1 MRWSVPTVAAADAVP
16 GWSSAPVGGTA
27 CCGLFSWPAWVG
39 ASPSTRP
46 TVSGSPTDRR
56 ATDHEVPVPPVR
68 VHDVVADPR
77 QRSAGGTVPQ
87 RQDRT
92 RPPDPELALDDWLAS
107 VGASAAR
114 AVEAPA
120 ALLGEHLPLLADAAI
135 NGRRP
140 DSFELDAVHE
150 LGRRAAAQGVSARRA
165 VDLYLSAA
173 WRLWRQLPVVVRSS
187 DPEKV
192 RRAAEAVLRV
202 LDDAI
207 GGPVGGHQA
216 ERRAMIR
223 QEETLRVE
231 FVDDLLRGDAD
242 VSRMVERAEPFGI
255 DLGKP
260 HQVALVAPRDGNGAV
275 DRVAIALERA
285 VVERFGD
292 REVLVATKDG
302 RVVVVVPGA
311 PVPAGGLPQGLDVGT
326 AIQQDLHRRQLPGR
340 WRVAAGRAFPG
351 AYGVARS
358 YEEALESLTFADRLG
373 LDTDVVHARDLL
385 VYRVLGRDQAAIVD
399 LVRDVLTPLDQMR
412 GGAEVLLET
421 LREYFNAGEVAT
433 EAARRLHVSVRTV
446 TYRLAR
452 VAQLTGHR
460 VSEPDQRIAL
470 HAAVLGAPVLAWPA
484 SPLPAEP

>member
-1 MRWSVPTVAAADAVP
+1 MTRSQPSMRPGRPATPSAD
-16 GWSSAPVGGTA
+16 
-27 CCGLFSWPAWVG
+27 
-39 ASPSTRP
+39 
-46 TVSGSPTDRR
+46 
-56 ATDHEVPVPPVR
+56 
-68 VHDVVADPR
+68 
-77 QRSAGGTVPQ
+77 
-87 RQDRT
+87 
-92 RPPDPELALDDWLAS
+92 DDWLAP
-107 VGASAAR
+107 VAASAAH
-114 AVEAPA
+114 ACKAPVE
-120 ALLGEHLPLLADAAI
+120 LLGGYLPMLADAAI

-140 DSFELDAVHE
+140 DAFELDAVGE
-150 LGRRAAAQGVSARRA
+150 LGRRAAAQGVGARRA

-207 GGPVGGHQA
+207 GVLVDGHQA
-216 ERRAMIR
+216 ERRDMIR
-223 QEETLRVE
+223 HEEAQRAE

-242 VSRMVERAEPFGI
+242 VAQLVERAEPFGI

-260 HQVALVAPRDGNGAV
+260 HHVALVAPCDGDGAV
-275 DRVAIALERA
+275 ERAATALERA
-285 VVERFGD
+285 VVELFGD

-302 RVVVVVPGA
+302 RVVVVVPGGSA
-311 PVPAGGLPQGLDVGT
+311 PAFALPKGVDVG
-326 AIQQDLHRRQLPGR
+326 AALQQELRRRELAGR

-358 YEEALESLTFADRLG
+358 YEEALEALTFADRLG

-399 LVRDVLTPLDQMR
+399 LVRDVLTPLDQVR

-421 LREYFNAGEVAT
+421 LGEYFNAGEVAT

-452 VAQLTGHR
+452 VAQLTGYS
-460 VSEPDQRIAL
+460 VSRPDQRFAL
-470 HAAVLGAPVLAWPA
+470 HAAVLGARLLDWPTT
-484 SPLPAEP
+484 PLSSEP

>member
-1 MRWSVPTVAAADAVP
+1 MTRRQHGDRLDRPATTAASDEWLTSVATSAA
-16 GWSSAPVGGTA
+16 TA
-27 CCGLFSWPAWVG
+27 C
-39 ASPSTRP
+39 
-46 TVSGSPTDRR
+46 
-56 ATDHEVPVPPVR
+56 
-68 VHDVVADPR
+68 
-77 QRSAGGTVPQ
+77 Q
-87 RQDRT
+87 
-92 RPPDPELALDDWLAS
+92 
-107 VGASAAR
+107 
-114 AVEAPA
+114 APA
-120 ALLGEHLPLLADAAI
+120 GLLGEYLPMLADAAI

-140 DSFELDAVHE
+140 DAWELDAVRE
-150 LGRRAAAQGVSARRA
+150 LGRSAAAQGVGARQA

-202 LDDAI
+202 LDDA
-207 GGPVGGHQA
+207 VGVLVDGHQA
-216 ERRAMIR
+216 ERREMIR
-223 QEETLRVE
+223 HEEAQRAE

-242 VSRMVERAEPFGI
+242 VSRLVERAEPFGI

-260 HQVALVAPRDGNGAV
+260 HRVALLAPRDGDGAA
-275 DRVAIALERA
+275 DRAAIALERA

-302 RVVVVVPGA
+302 RVVVVVPGGS
-311 PVPAGGLPQGLDVGT
+311 VPGPARSDGVDVGT
-326 AIQQDLHRRQLPGR
+326 ALQQELRRHSLPGR

-358 YEEALESLTFADRLG
+358 YEEALEALTFADRLG
-373 LDTDVVHARDLL
+373 LDSDVVHARDLL

-399 LVRDVLTPLDQMR
+399 LVRDVLAPLDQVR

-452 VAQLTGHR
+452 VAELTGYSASR
-460 VSEPDQRIAL
+460 PDQRFSL
-470 HAAVLGAPVLAWPA
+470 HAAVLGARLLEWPSKRLPVEA
-484 SPLPAEP
+484 

>member
-1 MRWSVPTVAAADAVP
+1 
-16 GWSSAPVGGTA
+16 
-27 CCGLFSWPAWVG
+27 
-39 ASPSTRP
+39 
-46 TVSGSPTDRR
+46 VS
-56 ATDHEVPVPPVR
+56 
-68 VHDVVADPR
+68 
-77 QRSAGGTVPQ
+77 RS
-87 RQDRT
+87 
-92 RPPDPELALDDWLAS
+92 RPPDPDAALDDWLSS
-107 VGASAAR
+107 VGTSAAT
-114 AVEAPA
+114 AVRAPA
-120 ALLGEHLPLLADAAI
+120 DLLGKYLPLLADAAI

-140 DSFELDAVHE
+140 DSFELDAVRE
-150 LGRRAAAQGVSARRA
+150 LGRRAAAEGVSARRA

-207 GGPVGGHQA
+207 GVLVDGHQA

-242 VSRMVERAEPFGI
+242 VSRMVQRAEPFGI

-260 HQVALVAPRDGNGAV
+260 HQVALVSPGTADGAV
-275 DRVAIALERA
+275 DRAAIALERA

-311 PVPAGGLPQGLDVGT
+311 AAPAFALPKGLDVGT
-326 AIQQDLHRRQLPGR
+326 AIQQDLSRRQIPGR
-340 WRVAAGRAFPG
+340 WRVAAGRPFPG

-358 YEEALESLTFADRLG
+358 YEEALEALTFADRLG
-373 LDTDVVHARDLL
+373 LDADVVHARDLL

-399 LVRDVLTPLDQMR
+399 LVRDVLTPLEQVR
-412 GGAEVLLET
+412 GGAEALLET
-421 LREYFNAGEVAT
+421 LREYFAAGEVAT

-452 VAQLTGHR
+452 VAQLTGYR
-460 VSEPDQRIAL
+460 VSEPDQRFAL
-470 HAAVLGAPVLAWPA
+470 HAAVLGAQLLEWPGR
-484 SPLPAEP
+484 PLPADP

>member
-1 MRWSVPTVAAADAVP
+1 VV
-16 GWSSAPVGGTA
+16 SS
-27 CCGLFSWPAWVG
+27 
-39 ASPSTRP
+39 
-46 TVSGSPTDRR
+46 
-56 ATDHEVPVPPVR
+56 
-68 VHDVVADPR
+68 
-77 QRSAGGTVPQ
+77 
-87 RQDRT
+87 
-92 RPPDPELALDDWLAS
+92 RPPDPEPALDDWLSS
-107 VGASAAR
+107 VGDSAAA
-114 AVEAPA
+114 AVKAPA
-120 ALLGEHLPLLADAAI
+120 DLLGEYLPLLADAAI

-140 DSFELDAVHE
+140 DSFELDAVRE
-150 LGRRAAAQGVSARRA
+150 LGRRAAAEGVSARRA

-207 GGPVGGHQA
+207 GVLVDGHQA

-260 HQVALVAPRDGNGAV
+260 HQVALVAPRDGDGAV
-275 DRVAIALERA
+275 DRAAIALERA

-311 PVPAGGLPQGLDVGT
+311 AVPALALPKGLDVGT
-326 AIQQDLHRRQLPGR
+326 AIQQDLGRRQISGR

-358 YEEALESLTFADRLG
+358 YEEALEALTFADRLG
-373 LDTDVVHARDLL
+373 LDADVVHARDLL
-385 VYRVLGRDQAAIVD
+385 VYRVLGRDQAAMVD
-399 LVRDVLTPLDQMR
+399 LVRDVLTPLDQVR

-421 LREYFNAGEVAT
+421 LREYFAAGEVAT

-452 VAQLTGHR
+452 VAQLTGYR
-460 VSEPDQRIAL
+460 VSRPDQRFAL
-470 HAAVLGAPVLAWPA
+470 HAAVLGAQLLEWPGR
-484 SPLPAEP
+484 PLPVEP